1 MNGKAHDTAGMLTTV
16 AIAAITQDLTAIAGS
31 FVGFLWLS
39 PDLDLWH
46 SPRKSKVL
54 NRWGPLKFIWA
65 PFAVTV
71 AKKKHR
77 GLTHIPVLGSLAIQ
91 AYLFLPFL
99 ILLRLLLW
107 DDLSAN
113 WQENVLTHGSVVCRF
128 IVVQQLIHV
137 GCDWIADAWKY
148 FLKRSAFK
156 KI

>member
-1 MNGKAHDTAGMLTTV
+1 MNGKAHDTAGMIGTV

-54 NRWGPLKFIWA
+54 NRWGPLKCIWA
-65 PFAVTV
+65 PFAVKI

-91 AYLFLPFL
+91 AYLFLPLL
-99 ILLRLLLW
+99 IILRFLLW
-107 DDLSAN
+107 DDLTTN
-113 WQENVLTHGSVVCRF
+113 EQEVFVSHAQVFCLTV
-128 IVVQQLIHV
+128 VVQQLIHV
-137 GCDWIADAWKY
+137 GCDWIADFWK
-148 FLKRSAFK
+148 FLKK
-156 KI
+156 KKRLL